1 MYIFKIKQHICCV
14 CLLLLSINLIAQD
27 SVSDESDSYYESFM
41 NQITNTFDNLVS
53 TDSENKKIQSQI
65 NDITK
70 FLDEYLKHIDDENN
84 NNCFKRRFIFFK
96 SDCRVKIDEILLNVE
111 KIVFD
116 DKSLSFFLKIDEIEN
131 QIKLANFAI
140 ASLNETLIF
149 AKTDSDSG
157 FFDTSR
163 GAIKNKIKNIED
175 EITFLNDEIL
185 TIEIEL
191 QESLFSI
198 GINLSDSQIQKLTGQ
213 LDGNELV
220 KIITITDVIKDIS
233 DSLGKMMIE
242 NSFNPQSAKKYYGI
256 YLLLTDVIIF
266 AQKEYLNTIDEV
278 YLPSISAIM
287 KNSLD
292 SIKLAKKMKRKAVS
306 RVNRNNFDNNIYQE
320 QKNIKVIEILERDL
334 QQQKARIK
342 RALASNYEKNNV
354 ALSSYLTTSNAAN
367 LQFFVNESESH
378 FSNIIELQIPN
389 IIPFDNK
396 EMEEAY
402 KVLKLKI
409 NSN

>member
-116 DKSLSFFLKIDEIEN
+116 DKSLSFFLKIEEIEN